1 MVDLTSVFQVR
12 LKKTI
17 RELIKEDA
25 DALYAFKG
33 GGFGG
38 EVGVVT
44 RNNDM
49 YGRLCD
55 KRREGLS

>member
-12 LKKTI
+12 FNKI

-33 GGFGG
+33 RGFGG
-38 EVGVVT
+38 EIGLVT
-44 RNNDM
+44 ANIP
-49 YGRLCD
+49 LPP
-55 KRREGLS
+55 

>member
-12 LKKTI
+12 LKKKI

-33 GGFGG
+33 RGFSGKI
-38 EVGVVT
+38 GVVT
-44 RNNDM
+44 PRAPLLRYAFAICSID
-49 YGRLCD
+49 
-55 KRREGLS
+55 

>member
-12 LKKTI
+12 LKKKI

-33 GGFGG
+33 RGFSGKI
-38 EVGVVT
+38 GVVT
-44 RNNDM
+44 PNIP
-49 YGRLCD
+49 L
-55 KRREGLS
+55 KL

>member
-12 LKKTI
+12 LKKKI

-33 GGFGG
+33 RGISG
-38 EVGVVT
+38 EIGLVT
-44 RNNDM
+44 ANIP
-49 YGRLCD
+49 LPP
-55 KRREGLS
+55 